1 MMEELGSGFYLAMH
15 DLEIRG
21 AGEVLGDAQ
30 SGEMQEVGFALYAEM
45 LNAAVKSLKAGK
57 EPELTGTFNLGTEI
71 NLHAPALLPEDY
83 CADIHER
90 LVLYK
95 RLANC
100 ETPGELEAMHEELVD
115 RFGLLPDPA
124 KVLLETHRLRIT
136 AKQLGISR
144 IDAGPESLL
153 LQFIP
158 SPPLDPAKIIGL
170 VQSRKNFKLSGQDRL
185 RVETAMPDIAARV
198 SQARAVLK
206 ELG

>member
-1 MMEELGSGFYLAMH
+1 MVINLAGGLNLGS
-15 DLEIRG
+15 
-21 AGEVLGDAQ
+21 
-30 SGEMQEVGFALYAEM
+30 
-45 LNAAVKSLKAGK
+45 
-57 EPELTGTFNLGTEI
+57 EI

-100 ETPGELEAMHEELVD
+100 ETPEELEAMHEELVD

-124 KVLLETHRLRIT
+124 KVLLETHRLRIA
-136 AKQLGISR
+136 AKALGIVR
-144 IDAGPESLL
+144 IDAGPDAIV

-158 SPPLDPAKIIGL
+158 NPPIDPARIIKL
-170 VQSRKNFKLSGQDRL
+170 VQSRKTYKLGGQDRL
-185 RVETAMPDIAARV
+185 RVEAAMPDVAARV
-198 SQARAVLK
+198 TQARAVLK